1 MATRAYVT
9 LRDHT
14 NELSTVS
21 WHVQDITALNFL
33 AITQNLDELRGTIEA
48 LSLGTVA
55 AVGFSRTFADN
66 GITVDAPT
74 NTFAQRETKWL
85 VTMRDQ
91 KRFLDLL
98 NTIANPGFGKVFSIE
113 IPTADLS
120 LLGNGTEF
128 LNLSANQTAVN
139 SIEANLKSQSNAEA
153 PAGVGD
159 VNYVKVI
166 SIQHV
171 ARNL

>member
-9 LRDHT
+9 MRDHT
-14 NELSTVS
+14 RELSTVS
-21 WHVQDITALNFL
+21 WNVQDITALNFL
-33 AITQNLDELRGTIEA
+33 AITQNLDEMRVTIEA
-48 LSLGTVA
+48 LTTGTVA
-55 AVGFSRTFADN
+55 AVGFTRTFADN
-66 GITVDAPT
+66 GITIDAPLGK
-74 NTFAQRETKWL
+74 FSQRETKWL

-98 NTIANPGFGKVFSIE
+98 NTIANPGFGKIFSLE
-113 IPTADLS
+113 IPTADLE
-120 LLGNGTEF
+120 LLGDDTEI
-128 LNLSANQTAVN
+128 LNLGANASAIA
-139 SIEANLKSQSNAEA
+139 SIETNVKSPSNAEA

-166 SIQHV
+166 KIQHV